1 VLFLPAAEE
10 SRMRYV
16 LTALLILAMARP
28 ALAQEDSTLTAQLQT
43 LVTPYQGKVAL
54 YATDLR
60 SGKTIAINADAPV
73 PTASVIKLTILFEAL
88 KQIQSGQAHFEDH
101 LTLEKPNQVPGSG
114 LLRLFDTPLTLTL
127 KDTLTMMV
135 IVSDNTAT
143 NLAIDDL
150 GLANID
156 SRIQWMGLQNTW
168 LYKKVFMPATGPEPA
183 DQAQF
188 GLGKTTA
195 REMASV
201 MQRFATCDLT
211 APGDATPPS
220 ASDQALCD
228 TAIGILKEQT
238 DDTGIRRDLDPALVV
253 ANKSGA
259 LDDTRN
265 DVGIVYAAN
274 GPIIISAFTHGNVD
288 QSWTR
293 NNAGQVLIGKLA
305 KTIVD
310 AWQ

>member
-1 VLFLPAAEE
+1 MAASLLGAVSCAAQTQDE
-10 SRMRYV
+10 
-16 LTALLILAMARP
+16 ALLK
-28 ALAQEDSTLTAQLQT
+28 QLQPI
-43 LVTPYQGKVAL
+43 VAAHHGNVAL
-54 YATDLR
+54 YAVQLNT
-60 SGKTIAINADAPV
+60 GKSVGINETEPV
-73 PTASVIKLTILFEAL
+73 QTASDIKLAILYEAMVEVRAGKASWDEKITL
-88 KQIQSGQAHFEDH
+88 KPGEA
-101 LTLEKPNQVPGSG
+101 VGGSG
-114 LLRLFDTPLTLTL
+114 MLHFFDPPLTLTL
-127 KDTLTMMV
+127 KDVLTMMV

-168 LYKKVFMPATGPEPA
+168 LYKKVFMAATGPEPA

-201 MQRFATCDLT
+201 MQRFATCDLN
-211 APGDATPPS
+211 APNDATPPS

-228 TAIGILKEQT
+228 TAIAILKEQT
-238 DDTGIRRDLDPALVV
+238 DGSGIRRDLDPSLVV

-259 LDDTRN
+259 VDDARN

-274 GPIIISAFTHGNVD
+274 GPIIISAFTHDNAD
-288 QSWTR
+288 HRWTR
-293 NNAGQVLIGKLA
+293 NNAGEVLIGKLA